1 MECGFSAD
9 VKTFRSLQMNWIW
22 NKSETIK
29 VTGKCFSKTLA
40 SIKITQ
46 YKFVLTLTKLW
57 IEMTTVTSVVMKA
70 QPIPPIIWPSTIIW
84 RSDLMRAFHY
94 FFFQRRDYTYTLQ
107 KEKDWKKTDKGKLSE
122 SVTWGA
128 WGDTGNTFLFSFTKN
143 GTLKK
148 KNRKK
153 VQQKVC
159 ISTKLQHTSRTAAQ
173 DVISAVSWI
182 TGRENWYWCRMKLFQ
197 SPSDYDTLSQ
207 LQANRR
213 RVGMRV
219 GRNQT

>member
-1 MECGFSAD
+1 MQLNNKAILSQIIRLYQQTWFTQWNLLSRNIKTFHGVGFSAD

-22 NKSETIK
+22 NKSETID
-29 VTGKCFSKTLA
+29 VNGKCFSTTIA
-40 SIKITQ
+40 SFKITQ
-46 YKFVLTLTKLW
+46 YKFVITLTKLW
-57 IEMTTVTSVVMKA
+57 IEMTAVTSVVMKA
-70 QPIPPIIWPSTIIW
+70 QPIPPIIWPSIIIW

-148 KNRKK
+148 KMGRKFNRKCAY
-153 VQQKVC
+153 QQNYNTQVAQRHKMW
-159 ISTKLQHTSRTAAQ
+159 SLQ
-173 DVISAVSWI
+173 
-182 TGRENWYWCRMKLFQ
+182 
-197 SPSDYDTLSQ
+197 
-207 LQANRR
+207 
-213 RVGMRV
+213 
-219 GRNQT
+219 